1 MASKITVRCIRN
13 PLDQVWKG
21 CPKFPALQAERRD
34 LEVQAFSALSA
45 ATGGHKCKVSL
56 APCGTSLHSRP
67 CIFLSA
73 PEIEHATQSATLC
86 SKIVE
91 SGTYH
96 NHWFWQNHQSSQLQ
110 MVIASRYKSQ
120 LVLRYMVANLSYLT
134 VICSFCDFAHFI
146 PFKLRTC
153 SKRIEKEY
161 FTRNL
166 ETLATNII
174 CTVYIY
180 IYTVYLYIYI
190 YMAIYM
196 ATWCTYCQTIANK
209 CK

>member
-1 MASKITVRCIRN
+1 MASKITVRALEIHWIRLKRL
-13 PLDQVWKG
+13 P
-21 CPKFPALQAERRD
+21 
-34 LEVQAFSALSA
+34 EVSSIASGKKRFGSPSFFCTKCR
-45 ATGGHKCKVSL
+45 TGGHKCKVSL

-180 IYTVYLYIYI
+180 CLFIYI
-190 YMAIYM
+190 WQYIWQHDVLTAKQSQIN
-196 ATWCTYCQTIANK
+196 ANNL
-209 CK
+209 